1 MKIETKDKKIKFE
14 DGGYVTGTNPQVAI
28 QYYTVDGEGEWCAQL
43 MDGNSCVMAVKI
55 ENNKFKKKRF
65 FMEIRWRKLSNNCFN
80 FVFGWRKKAL
90 HLSVMRMLISPCSTD
105 DGEMKIRAFF
115 PSKK

>member
-55 ENNKFKKKRF
+55 ENNKLVQKETIFYGDTMAEAVEQLLQF
-65 FMEIRWRKLSNNCFN
+65 CIRMAEEGSTFVCYEDVN
-80 FVFGWRKKAL
+80 FTLFHG
-90 HLSVMRMLISPCSTD
+90 
-105 DGEMKIRAFF
+105 
-115 PSKK
+115 